1 MNFYFSSLVWGGK
14 VKMSTIIL
22 ILVVGWIAWRI
33 YSSAKTTAT
42 FAAMQANGT
51 STMSLNATDNT
62 GDGTNDYGQQ

>member
-1 MNFYFSSLVWGGK
+1 
-14 VKMSTIIL
+14 MSTIIL
-22 ILVVGWIAWRI
+22 ILVVGCIAWGI